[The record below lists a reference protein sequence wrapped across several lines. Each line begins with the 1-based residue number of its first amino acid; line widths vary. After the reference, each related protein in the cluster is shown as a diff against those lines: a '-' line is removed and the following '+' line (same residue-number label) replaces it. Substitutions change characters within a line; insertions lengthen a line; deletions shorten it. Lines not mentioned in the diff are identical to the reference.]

1 MAYDKQP
8 EVTQLDIWSLL
19 DATALEPINRPDYG
33 EEESLEERFERF
45 HAANPHIYKALKE
58 MALALKVAG
67 LKRYGIDALFGFLRF
82 NHSIRTQGDGFKL
95 NNDFK
100 AFYSR
105 MLMEE
110 EEELTGFFEV
120 RSTRRRPPPKRKLMG
135 KPDLAAWER
144 MAA

>member
-1 MAYDKQP
+1 MTNQP
-8 EVTQLDIWSLL
+8 QTEVVQMDIWSLL
-19 DATALEPINRPDYG
+19 DATALEPINKPEYG
-33 EEESLEERFERF
+33 EGETLEERFERF
-45 HAANPHIYKALKE
+45 HAANPHIYKTLKE

-120 RSTRRRPPPKRKLMG
+120 RSTRRRPPPKRKPMR
-135 KPDLAAWER
+135 KADLAAWER
-144 MAA
+144 MTP